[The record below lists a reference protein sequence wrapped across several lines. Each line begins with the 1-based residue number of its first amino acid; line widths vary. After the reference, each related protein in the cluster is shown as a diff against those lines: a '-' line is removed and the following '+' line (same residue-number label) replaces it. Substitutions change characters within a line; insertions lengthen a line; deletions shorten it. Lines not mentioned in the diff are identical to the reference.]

1 MNREEYLNTHLPA
14 ELKYPA
20 IGQIVNELDIDEF
33 ETVYKRIFDGIMKI
47 HEADVS
53 DTAGYGR
60 RTPGHHSI
68 SNRSSIYCGCL
79 DISANFFFS
88 IMTIDCILFI

>member
-1 MNREEYLNTHLPA
+1 MNREEYLNTHLQA

-33 ETVYKRIFDGIMKI
+33 ETVYKRIFGSIMKI

-53 DTAGYGR
+53 DTAGYGEF
-60 RTPGHHSI
+60 TADGELPVI
-68 SNRSSIYCGCL
+68 IQ
-79 DISANFFFS
+79 
-88 IMTIDCILFI
+88 